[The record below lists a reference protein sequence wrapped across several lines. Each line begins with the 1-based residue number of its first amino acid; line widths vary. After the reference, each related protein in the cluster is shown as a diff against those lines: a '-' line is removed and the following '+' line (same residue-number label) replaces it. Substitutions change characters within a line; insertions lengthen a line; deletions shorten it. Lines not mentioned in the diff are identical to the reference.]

1 MERGLILLAKL
12 IKTDAQWKAELS
24 PEEFTV
30 TRQHGTESAFTGA
43 YWDNKEEGIYTC
55 KCCGQELFSSAT
67 KFDSGTGWPS
77 YWQPAKTDN
86 INEVV
91 DKSHGMAR
99 KEVLCSKC
107 DCHLG
112 HIFEDGPAPTGLRYC
127 INSASLNFIARK
139 TE

>member
-1 MERGLILLAKL
+1 MAKL